1 MIKADDYV
9 RILYSLSLIFCEIAC
24 VFGKLP
30 QLMAEQWHNVSHS
43 TPLQQCGMWEKTGR
57 IPVRRLEDKIRR
69 KLTKYSQ
76 GQNKVGLGE

>member
-1 MIKADDYV
+1 
-9 RILYSLSLIFCEIAC
+9 
-24 VFGKLP
+24 
-30 QLMAEQWHNVSHS
+30 
-43 TPLQQCGMWEKTGR
+43 MWEKTGR